1 MNDRPSVVLVD
12 DSPEVRLLVKTRLE
26 LSGLFGVVADGS
38 NGVEAIGLAYH
49 HQPSLLL
56 LDLSM
61 PTMDGLEAL
70 PGILE
75 VAPATRVVIYTGF
88 EERDV
93 LEAARAMGA
102 AGFVEKS
109 LAIERLPDTLLA
121 FVSDDA
127 PSGQV
132 SSQRPRLAVVPESAP
147 PADDGKDQ
155 RTLDEHLESFREVFD
170 EAAIGMATMTL
181 SGSVVRANRAMATL
195 MRCEPT
201 DLVGVDY
208 GRLTSGRG
216 AELDTALQQIS
227 TGSTD
232 LVQLEHDIAGWPEPL
247 RGRCSL
253 AAVRDHKGKALYVF
267 LQLQDVTAQA
277 AAEEQLRLA
286 EERFRLLVE
295 AVQEYAIFM
304 LDPEGI
310 VVSWN
315 SGAKRIKGYR
325 ASEIV
330 GQHFRMFYP
339 EEQQRNRHPEDE
351 LRLAL
356 KNGRYEE
363 EGWRV
368 RKDGTQF
375 WANVLI
381 TAVFNEVGTHL
392 GFAKVTRDAT
402 QRRRAEDEQA
412 ASTAALATANTELEG
427 LATRFREA
435 ADDQARFLA
444 VTAHELRSP
453 VTVLAG
459 TADTLSRHWDRLSDS
474 ERGPLLSA
482 MASGADQLQR
492 LFRDLLAASKSDASR
507 MTVERHVVGVR
518 SVLDRALSAIRAAG
532 ATDTVVVNADPDL
545 MVMADHDQLVQAVD
559 NLVRNA
565 LRHGVPPVHLTAAEA
580 DDNVMI
586 RVSDR
591 GTGVDPS
598 LRPRLFSRFAS
609 GDPGGS
615 TGLGLFIARSI
626 AQGHGGDASYEP
638 PTDGYPGGVFL
649 LTLPSAQSD
658 AGKQQGATG

>member
-1 MNDRPSVVLVD
+1 
-12 DSPEVRLLVKTRLE
+12 
-26 LSGLFGVVADGS
+26 
-38 NGVEAIGLAYH
+38 
-49 HQPSLLL
+49 
-56 LDLSM
+56 
-61 PTMDGLEAL
+61 
-70 PGILE
+70 
-75 VAPATRVVIYTGF
+75 
-88 EERDV
+88 
-93 LEAARAMGA
+93 
-102 AGFVEKS
+102 
-109 LAIERLPDTLLA
+109 
-121 FVSDDA
+121 
-127 PSGQV
+127 
-132 SSQRPRLAVVPESAP
+132 
-147 PADDGKDQ
+147 
-155 RTLDEHLESFREVFD
+155 
-170 EAAIGMATMTL
+170 
-181 SGSVVRANRAMATL
+181 
-195 MRCEPT
+195 
-201 DLVGVDY
+201 
-208 GRLTSGRG
+208 
-216 AELDTALQQIS
+216 
-227 TGSTD
+227 
-232 LVQLEHDIAGWPEPL
+232 
-247 RGRCSL
+247 
-253 AAVRDHKGKALYVF
+253 
-267 LQLQDVTAQA
+267 
-277 AAEEQLRLA
+277 
-286 EERFRLLVE
+286 
-295 AVQEYAIFM
+295 
-304 LDPEGI
+304 
-310 VVSWN
+310 
-315 SGAKRIKGYR
+315 
-325 ASEIV
+325 
-330 GQHFRMFYP
+330 
-339 EEQQRNRHPEDE
+339 
-351 LRLAL
+351 
-356 KNGRYEE
+356 
-363 EGWRV
+363 
-368 RKDGTQF
+368 
-375 WANVLI
+375 
-381 TAVFNEVGTHL
+381 
-392 GFAKVTRDAT
+392 
-402 QRRRAEDEQA
+402 
-412 ASTAALATANTELEG
+412 LATANTELEG

-565 LRHGVPPVHLTAAEA
+565 LRHGVPPVHLTAAVA